1 MHYLSG
7 IPYVPPAGH
16 ARQCTDGKNQTRAHF
31 LRRKLLLGLYYS
43 RLRFGARFLDPLLRS
58 LETTFAANLL
68 TYETVR
74 QVLNADMVVDSS
86 KFYLKALG
94 VYLRNPLEVRIIL
107 LTRDGRGVLGSSV
120 KRNWPRNRACWRGGA
135 CTNARCRSLSAMFDP
150 AHLLRVKYED
160 VASSPARELSRICD
174 FLQVKFEPGML
185 DFATVTHHSINGNN
199 MRFLRSSQ
207 IRIDAEW
214 RDRLS
219 SQDLEYFE
227 RRAGRLNR
235 RLGYT

>member
-1 MHYLSG
+1 MPSA
-7 IPYVPPAGH
+7 V
-16 ARQCTDGKNQTRAHF
+16 DWKNETRAHF

-43 RLRFGARFLDPLLRS
+43 RLRFGAGFLDPLLRS
-58 LETTFAANLL
+58 LQTTFTANLL

-74 QVLNADMVVDSS
+74 QVLDADMVVDSS

-94 VYLRNPLEVRIIL
+94 VYLRNPQEVRIIL

-120 KRNWPRNRACWRGGA
+120 KRNWPRDQSVVAW
-135 CTNARCRSLSAMFDP
+135 RSLYERALPLLEHHVDP

-160 VASSPARELSRICD
+160 VASNPARELSRICA
-174 FLQVKFEPGML
+174 FLRVQFEPGML
-185 DFATVTHHSINGNN
+185 DFAAVTHHSINGNN

-207 IRIDAEW
+207 IRVDTEW
-214 RDRLS
+214 RERLS
-219 SQDLEYFE
+219 AQDLEYFE